1 MKTTRIAASL
11 ALAFCALSASA
22 DVIEGQG
29 TWQQTLAARDLDGN
43 PANGPEAWFD
53 RTLGITWLA
62 DPQAI
67 SGTRWDTYFRGSAGE
82 NGPYNESD
90 EFDGRSLLSDAFF
103 WLNQLSVG
111 GVTGWRLPSTDPI
124 NGQFYRY
131 NGNSGPTIYSGQVD
145 AGWNIASTQSELAH
159 MFTVT
164 LGNRGAFDT
173 DGRQLD
179 VWERRFNTGVFTNLK
194 PRRYWSGS
202 RYATTVDDVAWVFEM
217 ADGRQQGG
225 FSPIPA
231 FPDAYHVWAVH
242 DGDVGSAMTPVPE
255 PAARMSMAGGVLAL
269 AWLRRRGKAQAIR
282 PTRRPQTCG

>member
-1 MKTTRIAASL
+1 MKTLSSIPAGL
-11 ALAFCALSASA
+11 ALAFAVGSAA
-22 DVIEGQG
+22 AEIIPGQG

-43 PANGPEAWFD
+43 WANGPEAWFD

-103 WLNQLSVG
+103 WLNQLSLG
-111 GVTGWRLPSTDPI
+111 GVSGWRLPSTDPI
-124 NGQFYRY
+124 NGQSYRY
-131 NGNSGPTIYSGQVD
+131 SGNAGASVYSGQIDV
-145 AGWNIASTQSELAH
+145 GWNIASPQSELAH

-164 LGNRGAFDT
+164 LGNRGAFDSS
-173 DGRQLD
+173 GNPRAS
-179 VWERRFNTGVFTNLK
+179 WERTFNTGVFSNLK
-194 PRRYWSGS
+194 PRKYWSGS
-202 RYATTVDDVAWVFEM
+202 RYSSSVNDVAWVFEM
-217 ADGRQQGG
+217 ADGKQQGG

-231 FPDAYHVWAVH
+231 YPDAYHVWAVH

-255 PAARMSMAGGVLAL
+255 PAAWMSMAGGVLAL
-269 AWLRRRGKAQAIR
+269 AWLRRRRKV
-282 PTRRPQTCG
+282 

>member
-1 MKTTRIAASL
+1 MHIRPLAAAA
-11 ALAFCALSASA
+11 ALACFCTGACA
-22 DVIEGQG
+22 DVIPGQG
-29 TWQQTLAARDLDGN
+29 TWEQTLSARDLDGN

-67 SGTRWDTYFRGSAGE
+67 AGTRWDTYFRGSAGE

-111 GVTGWRLPSTDPI
+111 GITGWRLPSTDPI

-131 NGNSGPTIYSGQVD
+131 NGNSGPSIYSGQVD
-145 AGWNIASTQSELAH
+145 AGFNIASPQSELAH

-164 LGNRGAFDT
+164 LGNRGAFDSN
-173 DGRQLD
+173 GNPRAG
-179 VWERRFNTGVFTNLK
+179 WERSFNTGVFANLK
-194 PRRYWSGS
+194 PRMYWSGS
-202 RYATTVDDVAWVFEM
+202 LYKNDIHDIAWVF
-217 ADGRQQGG
+217 DFSNGRQQGG

-231 FPDAYHVWAVH
+231 YPDAYHVWAVH
-242 DGDVGSAMTPVPE
+242 DGDVGTAMPVPE
-255 PAARMSMAGGVLAL
+255 PAPLAL
-269 AWLRRRGKAQAIR
+269 FAAGLATLAWRRRQ
-282 PTRRPQTCG
+282 CLS